1 MVPKHLWFKKM
12 VPPIY
17 CLGLFRVT
25 VGFDL
30 VPKHLG
36 SQEKVPSACCSGL
49 FRVTVGFDV
58 CPSIYARANFRV

>member
-36 SQEKVPSACCSGL
+36 YKNKVPPHML
-49 FRVTVGFDV
+49 LRVV
-58 CPSIYARANFRV
+58 